1 MYRQWIGGDH
11 SMSYFLLPLPDS
23 LELVLEPDP
32 ELELSPSLELSE
44 LLLSLSR
51 DTWPSAPNKQHT
63 PWTADIIL
71 THTTSLFHIYS

>member
-1 MYRQWIGGDH
+1 VISLVDKTVGFKCIVDWGDH
-11 SMSYFLLPLPDS
+11 SVSYFLLPLPDS

-51 DTWPSAPNKQHT
+51 DT
-63 PWTADIIL
+63 
-71 THTTSLFHIYS
+71 